1 MPRYPDTE
9 PYDTG
14 LLDTGDGNLVYWE
27 TCGNPDGVPAL
38 IVHGGP
44 GSGCS
49 TGNRRSLDPERFRII
64 LFDQR
69 NCGRSLPH
77 ASDPA
82 ADMSLNTT
90 EHLLGDMERLREHLG
105 VQSWLLRGGS
115 WGVTLSLAYA
125 ERHPDRVSGMLMLS
139 VTSTRRL
146 ELDWLYRGVGRFF
159 PEAWA
164 RFRDFAGL
172 ADVYRLPTDGTPPIS
187 GLLQAYAQMME
198 DPDPGIRSRAATEW
212 LAWEDAVI
220 SQESSGSPGAYSD
233 RPDDAKLAF
242 VRICSHYFAHD
253 GFLADGVLIREA
265 GTLAGIPGVLIH
277 GRDDLGGG
285 AYTPWELARAWPGA
299 ELIIIEGSGH
309 TGSTTMTEQMHA
321 AAGRLYEQI
330 TGLPWRYDRMGQPAA
345 RAAATRHGAGLGAR
359 LPVRGVRTRVPAFRV
374 RTGPAEACYC
384 AGAPQA
390 GCRHARPAGTGGTA
404 VRVPRV
410 RRAAPSAVPQP
421 GVPSALRADS
431 C

>member
-1 MPRYPDTE
+1 MPRYPDIE
-9 PYDTG
+9 PYETG

-44 GSGCS
+44 GSGC
-49 TGNRRSLDPERFRII
+49 TAGNRRSLDPEKFRIVI
-64 LFDQR
+64 FDQR

-90 EHLLGDMERLREHLG
+90 EHLLRDMEQLREHLG
-105 VQSWLLRGGS
+105 VQKWLLRGGS

-125 ERHPDRVSGMLMLS
+125 ERHPERVSGMLMLS

-146 ELDWLYRGVGRFF
+146 ELDWLYRGAGRFF

-172 ADVYRLPTDGTPPIS
+172 AGSYRLPTDSSPPIS
-187 GLLQAYAQMME
+187 GLLQAYSQMME
-198 DPDPGIRSRAATEW
+198 HPDIGVRSRAAAEW
-212 LAWEDAVI
+212 TAWEDAVI
-220 SQESSGSPGAYSD
+220 SQEGNGTPGAYGG

-253 GFLADGVLIREA
+253 GFLQDGVLIREA
-265 GTLAGIPGVLIH
+265 GKLAGIPGVLIH
-277 GRDDLGGG
+277 GRNDLSGG
-285 AYTPWELARAWPGA
+285 ACTPWELARAWPAA
-299 ELIIIEGSGH
+299 ELIIIEDSGH

-321 AAGRLYEQI
+321 AADRLYEQI
-330 TGLPWRYDRMGQPAA
+330 TNPPS
-345 RAAATRHGAGLGAR
+345 
-359 LPVRGVRTRVPAFRV
+359 RT
-374 RTGPAEACYC
+374 T
-384 AGAPQA
+384 
-390 GCRHARPAGTGGTA
+390 HT
-404 VRVPRV
+404 
-410 RRAAPSAVPQP
+410 
-421 GVPSALRADS
+421 
-431 C
+431 